1 MRMPVNAT
9 LVNISLSGCRVR
21 SWIMLQRGAGVQ
33 FDWSSDSFKQHLSG
47 TIVSRSPSAS
57 GAAFEYG
64 ISFTKLTAS
73 EADALAKEITKAQRR
88 EAMARAD
95 QPAQIAINADR
106 VNRRH
111 AFRANTQF
119 PVTLR
124 FEEQNMSIDAQATDL
139 SAGGLRIIC
148 DQPFLRSGDEFIVR
162 FRLPDEVLRVFPK
175 VEKDKV
181 RETPFGPRRDTV
193 DNRRGFE
200 EMSIR
205 SRVQRRLEDRHARP
219 TYGITFVEVDAY
231 SREEIARFIHASQL
245 TKLSSSRLH

>member
-1 MRMPVNAT
+1 MPVNAT
-9 LVNISLSGCRVR
+9 LVNISLSGCRMR
-21 SWIMLQRGAGVQ
+21 SWIMLQRGATVE
-33 FDWSSDSFKQHLSG
+33 FDWSSESLKQHLAG
-47 TIVSRSPSAS
+47 TIVSRSPSSS

-88 EAMARAD
+88 EALARAD

-111 AFRANTQF
+111 AFRASTQF
-119 PVTLR
+119 PVTLC
-124 FEEQNMSIDAQATDL
+124 FEQQNMSIDAQATDL

-148 DQPFLRSGDEFIVR
+148 DQPFLRAGDEFIVR
-162 FRLPDEVLRVFPK
+162 FRLPDDVLRVFPK
-175 VEKDKV
+175 VESEKI
-181 RETPFGPRRDTV
+181 RETPFGPRRATTGS
-193 DNRRGFE
+193 RRKFE

-205 SRVQRRLEDRHARP
+205 SRVQRRLDDRLTRP

-231 SREEIARFIHASQL
+231 TREEIARFIHASQL
-245 TKLSSSRLH
+245 EKLNSPRSH